1 MWLQMPNY
9 RKMMALNTRLSNGF
23 ECQTE
28 DVTLNIERKKDMMA
42 LNVELKKT
50 TTLNAKL
57 KMLF

>member
-1 MWLQMPNY
+1 MPNC
-9 RKMMALNTRLSNGF
+9 RFGF